1 MFLNIDPRIHYMEE
15 LNNSFTKWCVD
26 ADLATDEASGD
37 HLITAMGFLLN
48 DAALQKRG
56 AIFQPDQMKYSL

>member
-1 MFLNIDPRIHYMEE
+1 MEE
-15 LNNSFTKWCVD
+15 LNNSFTKGCMD
-26 ADLATDEASGD
+26 ADLATDEASRD